1 MFNVTIT
8 SNELSELP
16 IVFSLVID
24 PVKSSAWNDSKGK
37 GKHIRYRLREG
48 SRIAGDTVSTHKTTQ
63 VLVLHSSP
71 CIHHIEE
78 ATEMVTIS
86 NHIDNIIS
94 MVCLLWHQSLSARDV
109 KTCVFKFQ
117 ILVTN
122 IGIGGMGGWS
132 IISCLQVNWT
142 GMRFMSVTL
151 CESERARGGRA
162 CSHDVTV
169 STFGCHERDNSICC
183 CILRFID
190 LDNKT
195 PHSKRIHKKSLLPP
209 VVKRE
214 LRTTASFRVS
224 YIESKRLHIFIGS
237 SPSSWISSFH
247 KWGEIHQGRVSWG
260 HAQVLY
266 IATRV
271 RNSRKPFCTKGCEL
285 FHCCRFDFEASQ

>member
-1 MFNVTIT
+1 MILKVKESIFD
-8 SNELSELP
+8 
-16 IVFSLVID
+16 IVWGTDQGSRETLYPLTKQLRF
-24 PVKSSAWNDSKGK
+24 WYY
-37 GKHIRYRLREG
+37 IRVLASTTLKRLR
-48 SRIAGDTVSTHKTTQ
+48 KW
-63 VLVLHSSP
+63 SP
-71 CIHHIEE
+71 
-78 ATEMVTIS
+78 S

-94 MVCLLWHQSLSARDV
+94 VVCLLLWHQSLSARDV

-214 LRTTASFRVS
+214 SQDNRKFSC
-224 YIESKRLHIFIGS
+224 
-237 SPSSWISSFH
+237 
-247 KWGEIHQGRVSWG
+247 
-260 HAQVLY
+260 VLY
-266 IATRV
+266 REQET
-271 RNSRKPFCTKGCEL
+271 SH
-285 FHCCRFDFEASQ
+285 FHRLLTFVLDLLIS